1 MFSKGECSM
10 NKVKTS
16 INSVIGIIMIALS
29 AINLIMS
36 RLDYMYRPRSYIV
49 FGIVYLIMTVCI
61 AFFSIKYRNDANKV
75 SKNFA
80 SFLPII
86 ALVYLITLIFS
97 FDLSID
103 HKTYSILYYEMLFAV
118 TIIAVSMYKKVAINE
133 LLDFSVTTM
142 LMAFV
147 NSAVSGATGEE
158 AGWRGFLQP
167 QCVQKKGLVKGSVI
181 VGIIWGFWHAP
192 LWFISCEYVG
202 IDLLKYILFFM
213 IMIVSAA
220 VIIGI
225 VYEKNQ
231 NLLVPILIH
240 FFVNFTIAFVK
251 DYILDISMFLA
262 AVYFV
267 CALVMVM
274 RVKR

>member
-1 MFSKGECSM
+1 MVSTDKSIIRKYVLGAYGVFFVLLLLTGIQMMCFSNE
-10 NKVKTS
+10 
-16 INSVIGIIMIALS
+16 
-29 AINLIMS
+29 
-36 RLDYMYRPRSYIV
+36 
-49 FGIVYLIMTVCI
+49 
-61 AFFSIKYRNDANKV
+61 
-75 SKNFA
+75 
-80 SFLPII
+80 
-86 ALVYLITLIFS
+86 LIFW
-97 FDLSID
+97 
-103 HKTYSILYYEMLFAV
+103 ILKNVCSWAPTFAVLILFKDMFPNTSKREQWKKWFSGKVAWKEIVIICGMQIFLFAV